1 MEEKQGVRLRSNPRF
16 VESSRWMMVL
26 ITELGNLGR
35 ESGCVTRYSNC
46 ELDLGHSSL
55 LFH

>member
-26 ITELGNLGR
+26 ITELGNVGR

>member
-16 VESSRWMMVL
+16 VESSRWMVVL
-26 ITELGNLGR
+26 ITELGNVGR
-35 ESGCVTRYSNC
+35 ESGCVTWYSNC
-46 ELDLGHSSL
+46 ELDFGHSSL